1 MKDKTLHILEKVLIG
16 LLFVMPLF
24 FVKMTLDSD
33 FWFIVNH
40 GRYILSNG
48 FPITE
53 PFTVH
58 SEYAFSIQKWLTCV
72 LFYGIYDHFG
82 NIGMD
87 VFLYVASAVT
97 EGLMYLT
104 LKYISKN
111 TFVSAGITSLSMLM
125 LNHAFMVTRPQIFS
139 YIFILLEIY
148 FLERYVRTDNRKN
161 LIALPIISFLY
172 MQFHSTQWIMLF
184 IILLCYLCDFSFIKI
199 ERIKSGE
206 VKKLPIALSIIPMV
220 VAGAI
225 NPYGVDTFLYIYRSL
240 TDNSHYSGI
249 LECQPADIRTAW
261 IFAPGL
267 VFFIYGLW
275 KNKAIS
281 LRFLYLAL
289 GTFAMGLIAIRNK
302 SYAILGF
309 AIASADI
316 WNDFSYIENKK
327 NFKQTIFPLII
338 GCITISCIGL
348 YRLVNPV
355 KTTGNDILDVVNTM
369 SVNVE
374 PSREVN
380 VFTPLNVGAYA
391 EWMGYTAYIDARTE
405 VFAKS
410 INETEDTFDEYRNF
424 ITGRT
429 AIEYMQAKYGFDYYI
444 ISNNDAVML
453 LFVNNGYTLVYQNN
467 TYSVFQAK

>member
-1 MKDKTLHILEKVLIG
+1 MSEKTLKITNKILLG
-16 LLFVMPLF
+16 LLFITPLF
-24 FVKMTLDSD
+24 FVIPKLDSD

-48 FPITE
+48 FPTTE

-82 NIGMD
+82 NIGMY
-87 VFLYVASAVT
+87 VFLYVASAAT
-97 EGLMYLT
+97 EGLMYLI

-125 LNHAFMVTRPQIFS
+125 LNHAFVVTRPQVFS

-148 FLERYVRTDNRKN
+148 FLERYVRTNNWKN
-161 LIALPIISFLY
+161 LIALPVISFLY

-267 VFFIYGLW
+267 VFFVYGLW

-289 GTFAMGLIAIRNK
+289 GTFAMAIIAIRNE
-302 SYAILGF
+302 SYAILGL
-309 AIASADI
+309 AIASVDI
-316 WNDFSYIENKK
+316 WKDFQYSEDQKK
-327 NFKQTIFPLII
+327 MKQTIFPLII

-348 YRLVNPV
+348 NRLANPLKDTNEAV
-355 KTTGNDILDVVNTM
+355 IDVVNVM
-369 SVNVE
+369 SENVT
-374 PSREVN
+374 PSDNVR

-391 EWMGYTAYIDARTE
+391 EWMGYTTYIDARTE
-405 VFAKS
+405 VFAQS
-410 INETEDTFDEYRNF
+410 INQTENTFEEYRTFLN
-424 ITGRT
+424 GKV
-429 AIEYMQAKYGFDYYI
+429 AIEEMQEKYNFDYYI
-444 ISNNDAVML
+444 VSSTDAVQL
-453 LFVNNGYTLVYQNN
+453 LFFNSGYTLMYQNN
-467 TYSVFQAK
+467 AYYVFQAN